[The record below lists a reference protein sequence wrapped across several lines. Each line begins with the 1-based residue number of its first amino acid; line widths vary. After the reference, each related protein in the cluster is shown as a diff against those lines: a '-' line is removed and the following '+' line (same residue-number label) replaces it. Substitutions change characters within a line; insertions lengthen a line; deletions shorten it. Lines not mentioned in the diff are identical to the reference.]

1 MSPTDL
7 QSPNEILEA
16 AGLSDLTGPRAD
28 FAYRKI
34 VNDHEV
40 LEIAE
45 RLAREAFIIPALQ
58 SMDLGQLSRLA
69 KRARPEPAPV
79 VRWTVTIGS
88 VSQRPLLTGTFGGEQ
103 IFFDDTPEKAANILW
118 HSEHPP
124 VRVLQAYAAAYDP
137 NNPAQMDAAYWFART
152 SKPAR

>member
-69 KRARPEPAPV
+69 KRARPEPSGRSGNADSTAEPRPGPFLRL
-79 VRWTVTIGS
+79 VRKHIQS
-88 VSQRPLLTGTFGGEQ
+88 SDRYRSSSPRIRLTLGAIQNSKSAG
-103 IFFDDTPEKAANILW
+103 
-118 HSEHPP
+118 
-124 VRVLQAYAAAYDP
+124 VLS
-137 NNPAQMDAAYWFART
+137 ARF
-152 SKPAR
+152 S